1 MVFGF
6 RKVRKEEKL
15 LGYKNPELTL
25 GTTIPTGSLRRL
37 IGNPKVVNQNSFNT
51 NRLLTSQLN

>member
-25 GTTIPTGSLRRL
+25 GTTIPIGSLRKTYRE
-37 IGNPKVVNQNSFNT
+37 P
-51 NRLLTSQLN
+51 